1 MSIEDSKSPPNQI
14 PLSFAIAFSWVHN
27 SPAKTTSS
35 SLTHNSMGHVIK
47 LSQVDVSRNDGHP
60 FYVTNFKANV
70 LFGFLPFSIPHYGT
84 QTWQCPSHFGQTD
97 EENVLGWEEL
107 EGRKLTS

>member
-70 LFGFLPFSIPHYGT
+70 LFGVSSLFYSPLWNTDLAVSIPL
-84 QTWQCPSHFGQTD
+84 WS
-97 EENVLGWEEL
+97 N
-107 EGRKLTS
+107 R